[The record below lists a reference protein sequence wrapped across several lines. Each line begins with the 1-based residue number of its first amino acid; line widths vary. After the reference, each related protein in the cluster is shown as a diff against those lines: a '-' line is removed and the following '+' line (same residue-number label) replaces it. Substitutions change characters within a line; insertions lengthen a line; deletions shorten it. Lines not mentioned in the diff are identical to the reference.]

1 MSTFGSYD
9 IAVVKTSGKIER
21 YEKKKKGEVKKYHG
35 NIYLHFSQNA
45 WNSMIVTLHLR
56 KLPLRGHKA

>member
-9 IAVVKTSGKIER
+9 IAVMKTSGKIER

-45 WNSMIVTLHLR
+45 
-56 KLPLRGHKA
+56 